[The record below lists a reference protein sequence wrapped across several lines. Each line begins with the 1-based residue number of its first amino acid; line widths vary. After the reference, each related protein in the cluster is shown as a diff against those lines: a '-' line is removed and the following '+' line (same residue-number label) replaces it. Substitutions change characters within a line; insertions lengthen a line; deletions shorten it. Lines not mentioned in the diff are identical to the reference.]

1 MVGDDAMDHV
11 PKMGDPSTSVGVHE
25 IKIECAGGGASCI
38 SRLAILSGSCGRR
51 GYLPSLPLRSAAIQA
66 QENKPPQRSGIS
78 DRGIGASL
86 PNDQRKSGQASE
98 EARFI
103 QIALKEAGY
112 TGQLTAMDSHQFD
125 VAARLLVKLF
135 RAGVTDS
142 GAVSGELRKHFGYVP
157 VETLQPVRHRKATQG
172 MVTTRTANDTHPAPT
187 LQGTAPQKPVSSRKD
202 QLQADLARTRKYLT
216 DDAIQIAAQEAGI
229 SGARLRGE
237 PTSLARQELDGYFA
251 RQRYHRFEL
260 SLIEARIKAQ

>member
-1 MVGDDAMDHV
+1 M
-11 PKMGDPSTSVGVHE
+11 
-25 IKIECAGGGASCI
+25 
-38 SRLAILSGSCGRR
+38 
-51 GYLPSLPLRSAAIQA
+51 
-66 QENKPPQRSGIS
+66 
-78 DRGIGASL
+78 

-157 VETLQPVRHRKATQG
+157 VETLQPVRHRKATPG

-216 DDAIQIAAQEAGI
+216 DDAIKIAAQEAGI